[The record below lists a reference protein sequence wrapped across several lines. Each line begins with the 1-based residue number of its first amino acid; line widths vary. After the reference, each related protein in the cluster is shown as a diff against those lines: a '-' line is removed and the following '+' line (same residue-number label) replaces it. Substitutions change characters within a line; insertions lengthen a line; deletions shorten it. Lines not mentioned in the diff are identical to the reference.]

1 MLLPSEYKELVRFK
15 CGGEFSDEELKK
27 LRRAGQ
33 ITELPVSPADLDKLP
48 PPYEPKLTELAKR
61 QMEEYEVTR
70 RSACI
75 TRGMSAAAL
84 VISLVTLLLRMFS

>member
-15 CGGEFSDEELKK
+15 RGEEFPDKELEK

-48 PPYEPKLTELAKR
+48 PPYEPKLTELAEK
-61 QMEEYEVTR
+61 QMEEYRVAR

-75 TRGMSAAAL
+75 TRWMSAAAL
-84 VISLVTLLLRMFS
+84 VISLVTLLLRMFG

>member
-1 MLLPSEYKELVRFK
+1 MLLPSEYKKLVRFK
-15 CGGEFSDEELKK
+15 RGEEFPDKELEK

-48 PPYEPKLTELAKR
+48 PPYEPELTELAKR

-75 TRGMSAAAL
+75 TRCMSAAAL
-84 VISLVTLLLRMFS
+84 VISLVTLLLRMFG